1 MKYFLPHG
9 FKTTSTALNLLPP
22 ANRRHPVP
30 THMTKPFRQRASAL
44 VTTLFVVVVLSTIIV
59 AFLQSMS
66 LERRIAQGIKGK
78 YQAESSPRRG
88 CRIFSRLQYIKTDGP
103 YSAIYSLGPNMI
115 PIFSWKEFFH
125 PMARSPSAFPSSLL
139 TGLTNF

>member
-1 MKYFLPHG
+1 MKYFSSHG

-78 YQAESSPRRG
+78 YQAELVAEAG
-88 CRIFSRLQYIKTDGP
+88 MQDFLSRLQYIKTDGP
-103 YSAIYSLGPNMI
+103 YSAIYSLGPNTN
-115 PIFSWKEFFH
+115 PDLFLERE
-125 PMARSPSAFPSSLL
+125 RS
-139 TGLTNF
+139 